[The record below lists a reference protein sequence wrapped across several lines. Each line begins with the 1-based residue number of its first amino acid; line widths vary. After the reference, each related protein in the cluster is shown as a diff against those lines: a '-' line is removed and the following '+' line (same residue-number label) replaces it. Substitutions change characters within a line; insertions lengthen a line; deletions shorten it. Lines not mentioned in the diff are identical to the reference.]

1 MQFSLH
7 QVHHHAA
14 HPEEAFVFALTVDR
28 RGSREDPGA
37 LAMTHHRD
45 RFDADLPGPVLGWQ
59 ISAGDE
65 LQALYDSAQDVLT
78 TVFSLA
84 DERDWHVGLGIGA
97 VDTPLPANVN
107 EATGPAFVAARE
119 AVTASKETGYPAVR
133 GTDWAS
139 HAQAVLTLATAV
151 RERRTRAAREATD
164 LAERGLTQQ
173 QIAATLGIAQSSV
186 SRRLSS
192 ALWSQEQATHP
203 TVLTFLQWADDAPE
217 AS

>member
-1 MQFSLH
+1 MY
-7 QVHHHAA
+7 
-14 HPEEAFVFALTVDR
+14 ALTVDR
-28 RGSREDPGA
+28 RGSRTDPGA
-37 LAMTHHRD
+37 LAMTEHRD
-45 RFDADLPGPVLGWQ
+45 RFNSDLPQAVLGWQ

-65 LQALYDSAQDVLT
+65 LQALYDTAQNALSVVLAL
-78 TVFSLA
+78 V
-84 DERDWHVGLGIGA
+84 DEQGWHVGLGIGS
-97 VDTPLPANVN
+97 VDTPLPGNVN

-119 AVTASKETGYPAVR
+119 AVTASKDTRYPAVR

-139 HAQAVLTLATAV
+139 HAQAVLTLASAV

-164 LAERGLTQQ
+164 LAEQGFTQQ
-173 QIAATLGIAQSSV
+173 QIASTLGVAQSSV

-203 TVLTFLQWADDAPE
+203 AVLALLHLADGASE

>member
-1 MQFSLH
+1 M
-7 QVHHHAA
+7 
-14 HPEEAFVFALTVDR
+14 FALTVDR